1 MDILELGQA
10 FRAARIEHRLT
21 QQEVAKQAGVSV
33 PTVSRFERGDLLEMG
48 VVKLLTLFNLVGLE
62 LYPRPL
68 GQSRTLDD
76 IQRERIAQATPL
88 GLRAAIKQHYD
99 SAFSQKEIPEETSRG
114 LRAAIQSGFE
124 NALTQGANTPSIGLR
139 AGQQKLIAQ
148 SNHQL
153 AQRVRHP
160 KVKKNG

>member
-88 GLRAAIKQHYD
+88 GLRAAI
-99 SAFSQKEIPEETSRG
+99 
-114 LRAAIQSGFE
+114 QSGFE

-148 SNHQL
+148 SNQQL

-160 KVKKNG
+160 KVKKNA

>member
-21 QQEVAKQAGVSV
+21 QQEVAQQAGVSV

-76 IQRERIAQATPL
+76 IQRERIFDATPRGL
-88 GLRAAIKQHYD
+88 KAAVDFSNAPPKGRWEILQPAGLRTV
-99 SAFSQKEIPEETSRG
+99 P
-114 LRAAIQSGFE
+114 QSS
-124 NALTQGANTPSIGLR
+124 L
-139 AGQQKLIAQ
+139 GQI
-148 SNHQL
+148 N
-153 AQRVRHP
+153 QRVRHSN
-160 KVKKNG
+160 KVKK

>member
-10 FRAARIEHRLT
+10 FRTARIEHRLT

-88 GLRAAIKQHYD
+88 GLRAAI
-99 SAFSQKEIPEETSRG
+99 
-114 LRAAIQSGFE
+114 QSGFE

-148 SNHQL
+148 SNQQL

-160 KVKKNG
+160 KVKKND